1 MTKFN
6 KAEVKDLHYKL
17 IFIHV
22 GMKTSSTLNSE
33 LVLFLGN
40 NKKKFI

>member
-6 KAEVKDLHYKL
+6 KAEVKDLHHKL

-22 GMKTSSTLNSE
+22 GMKTSSTLDGE
-33 LVLFLGN
+33 LVLFLEN